1 MKIFQIFCMTCFV
14 FIFQKGFSQFKT
26 AFGIQN
32 DNIKVVYFEADQV
45 SEIHLETHKQT
56 TFNLN
61 SSSEGF
67 YKSDLYFNYQIKQ
80 DSLIIKSIY
89 PKRLEFGDNKM
100 TSTQVF
106 SVSVDLKIPNH
117 IKLVINSNL
126 ASVFGRGKFKYFQLD
141 TQSGQCDL
149 DGIFQNAVINTYNG
163 SIKIATKDADID
175 AYSQNGS
182 VDVYDFLIQENP
194 IRIKTVNGDINVT
207 QIE

>member
-1 MKIFQIFCMTCFV
+1 MKIFQIICMSCFLLT
-14 FIFQKGFSQFKT
+14 FYKGLSQFKT
-26 AFGIQN
+26 AFDIQN

-45 SEIHLETHKQT
+45 SEIYLETHKQKK
-56 TFNLN
+56 FQLN
-61 SSSEGF
+61 SSSEGS

-80 DSLIIKSIY
+80 DSLIIKSVY

-126 ASVFGRGKFKYFQLD
+126 ASVFGKGKFQYFQLD
-141 TQSGQCDL
+141 TKSGQCDL
-149 DGIFQNAVINTYNG
+149 EGIFQNAIINTYNG
-163 SIKIATKDADID
+163 SINLTTEDADID
-175 AYSQNGS
+175 AYSQNGR
-182 VDVYDFLIQENP
+182 VDVYNFLIQENP
-194 IRIKTVNGDINVT
+194 IRIKTVNGDIKVT